1 MAHSINSATPRL
13 LALSPNTLVALR
25 SALVAGGGPSAAA
38 SLQEAGYAGGE
49 DVFTDFQQW
58 LRDRGEDEANV
69 LGVEEFAARAS
80 EYFGETG
87 WGAVSIGALH
97 DAVATV
103 DCEQWSEA
111 DMASHP
117 EQSGCHLTTG
127 MFANFFGH
135 LSDTPLAVLEVE
147 CRSMGAPRCRF
158 LLGNSEVMGLVYEG
172 IEQGLQY
179 GEAAERQASGIGHRA
194 SGTAAMPESGAPPD
208 V

>member
-1 MAHSINSATPRL
+1 MAHSINSPTPRL
-13 LALSPNTLVALR
+13 LTLSPNTLVALR
-25 SALVAGGGPSAAA
+25 SALAAGGGPSAAA
-38 SLQEAGYAGGE
+38 ALQEAGYAGGE

-58 LRDRGEDEANV
+58 LRDHGEDDANV

-87 WGAVSIGALH
+87 WGAVSIGSLH

-111 DMASHP
+111 DMAFNP
-117 EQSGCHLTTG
+117 EQCGCHLTTG

-172 IEQGLQY
+172 IERGEQY
-179 GEAAERQASGIGHRA
+179 DEAAREAVGQ
-194 SGTAAMPESGAPPD
+194 
-208 V
+208 